1 MAYVAKDD
9 IIVYIESELNFIQGI
24 SQAYEIT
31 LYKDFIGNSLNM
43 NQPTSFHVA
52 IFDNSNKLLQYSN
65 PMASGVSDIL
75 NVQKTNNSG
84 KIDFTIT
91 QQQSNYLPVGAL
103 YAEVTV
109 IYENYYPQ
117 PKTYIFPKIKIG
129 ESISN
134 GQTGGGTGGNG
145 TGGGTGG
152 NGNGTIS
159 ISTLSNYVIESING
173 SNPTLPGRVSLN
185 SNNPADVT
193 TITFRNLDGNGIRLA
208 SLENFL
214 IKRISN
220 EGINGTISI
229 IDQDPTNM
237 YAIYKILDWSRIDIT
252 PGNSDI
258 DDSDGILINVSL
270 ETKSSGPGVTKTL
283 WEVGQNVTYDLDA
296 YGITSASVGQEGL
309 LTYVDKNINPNPS
322 TGNNSQTGIT
332 LTYSPYY
339 DSYVMVEVNGIS
351 VEIGNGTKNAPAFF
365 SGNNGLT
372 AASIDSLRAGDEL
385 IWNGEIAGF
394 ELEAGDEINLIYEAS
409 ATDIV

>member
-9 IIVYIESELNFIQGI
+9 IIVYLESELNFVQGI
-24 SQAYEIT
+24 SQSYEID
-31 LYKDFIGNSLNM
+31 LYKDFIGQSLNM
-43 NQPTSFHVA
+43 SQPTSFHVA
-52 IFDNSNKLLQYSN
+52 IYDNQNKLLQYSN

-75 NVQKTNNSG
+75 NTVSNPSKLN
-84 KIDFTIT
+84 FTIT
-91 QQQSNYLPVGAL
+91 QQQSNGLPVGAL
-103 YAEVTV
+103 YAEITI

-134 GQTGGGTGGNG
+134 GQGGGNTGGGTGGG
-145 TGGGTGG
+145 TGENGG
-152 NGNGTIS
+152 GTIS
-159 ISTLSNYVIESING
+159 ISTLSNYTIESVSG
-173 SNPTLPGRVSLN
+173 TNPTLPGRVSLD
-185 SNNPADVT
+185 SNNPAEVT
-193 TITFRNLDGNGIRLA
+193 SIIFRNLDGNGIRLA

-229 IDQDPTNM
+229 IDQAATNM

-252 PGNSDI
+252 PGNNDT

-283 WEVGQNVTYDLDA
+283 WEVGQTITYDLDA
-296 YGITSASVGQEGL
+296 YGITSSSVGQEGL
-309 LTYVDKNINPNPS
+309 LTYVDKNINPTPS
-322 TGNNSQTGIT
+322 TGDNSQTGIT

-351 VEIGNGTKNAPAFF
+351 VEVGNGTKNAPAFF
-365 SGNNGLT
+365 SGNSGLS
-372 AASIDSLRAGDEL
+372 AVSIDSLRAGDEL
-385 IWNGEIAGF
+385 IWNGLIAGF
-394 ELEAGDEINLIYEAS
+394 ELESGDEINLIYEAS
-409 ATDIV
+409 ASDVV